1 MINLLRI
8 LLLMQKATH
17 YGITNKNKN
26 KNKEKERKNGYY
38 PKNG

>member
-1 MINLLRI
+1 
-8 LLLMQKATH
+8 MQKATH